1 VTIGRRRLCLVAGT
15 ALIVA
20 GSASYVARPW
30 LQLNVSF
37 LDEHRGIF
45 LIGWALIASGVSL
58 VVRSRTRPEDGDDD
72 ENPPSL

>member
-1 VTIGRRRLCLVAGT
+1 MTIGRRRLCLVAGT

-45 LIGWALIASGVSL
+45 LIG
-58 VVRSRTRPEDGDDD
+58 
-72 ENPPSL
+72 